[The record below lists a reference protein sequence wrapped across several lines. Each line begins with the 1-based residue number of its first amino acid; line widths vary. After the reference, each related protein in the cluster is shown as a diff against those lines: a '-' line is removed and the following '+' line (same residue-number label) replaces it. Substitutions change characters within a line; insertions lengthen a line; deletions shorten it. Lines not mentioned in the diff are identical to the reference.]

1 MQPIFSTYDVGKLK
15 KAKAYLQGAIR
26 RCDIMNEYVAHADIY
41 STNQESK
48 KNLLL
53 NLAFINSRLKTLE
66 NEMV

>member
-26 RCDIMNEYVAHADIY
+26 RCDIQNQEIAKAEIY
-41 STNQESK
+41 SENQRAK
-48 KNLLL
+48 KLHLVH
-53 NLAFINSRLKTLE
+53 LAFINSRLKTLE

>member
-1 MQPIFSTYDVGKLK
+1 MQPIFTTYDVGKLK

-26 RCDIMNEYVAHADIY
+26 RCDTMNEYVAHTDIY
-41 STNQESK
+41 SANQESK

-53 NLAFINSRLKTLE
+53 NLAFINSRLKYLE